1 LYIPSILRPI
11 ESYNLL
17 SDLSFSA
24 PLIARLGGDDALR
37 ETIEAIK
44 DVGRWWPQWMISPYL
59 LAERISFF
67 FF

>member
-24 PLIARLGGDDALR
+24 PLIARLGEDDALR

-44 DVGRWWPQWMISPYL
+44 DVGRWWP
-59 LAERISFF
+59 
-67 FF
+67 